1 MQRKFVAMAPVF
13 DTGNALFYDREVI
26 PGGDHILDI
35 AVNSFKKREVNLL
48 EYVSDKELVD
58 TGRLDGFWEEAGEL
72 LKKYTAMP
80 GDRADR
86 IADTIRQKTEYLRL
100 FQQGKKIW
108 KREKYW

>member
-1 MQRKFVAMAPVF
+1 M
-13 DTGNALFYDREVI
+13 
-26 PGGDHILDI
+26 DI

-80 GDRADR
+80 GDRADC